1 MSLRARLLAG
11 LLGLSLAGL
20 VAVGGGTYLA
30 LRSFLLDR
38 VDQQLVTAQRLV
50 NAALA
55 SGHGAS
61 GGTVDTRLLR
71 QVAPPNTFLQLRDR
85 ANRIEASLQI
95 GPTGEPT
102 PAPRLPAALHPAAGG
117 RSASVV
123 SFGAEAIRGTGRY
136 RVQTSWLP
144 AGAGSAGIL
153 VVAVPLDDV
162 NDTLARLLHVE
173 AVVVGVVV
181 ALLASGA
188 FWLLRT
194 GLRPLERIAGTAAG
208 IADGDLA
215 VRVVPADPRSEIGR
229 LGLALN
235 GMLERLQDA
244 FARRDRSEAELRR
257 FVAGASHELRTPLTS
272 IRGYAALFRRGAQN
286 NPDDLATSMQ
296 RIESEAT
303 RMGTLIDD
311 MLLLARLDERRPL
324 ERKTLD
330 LTQVALDTVRDAHA
344 RDPDQPITVHHSGPV
359 IVLGDDHRLRQV
371 TANLLANAQTHTPP
385 GTPVEVVLSAR
396 DDQAILT
403 VTDHG
408 PGIDPEDAPH
418 VFERFYRGAATS
430 AAARHSGSGLGLA
443 TVAAIIHA
451 HGGTVTLS
459 SKPGH
464 GATFRVALPRR
475 TEWPAEAAQAGPQL
489 DVTGPRTTRLTGARN
504 SQLAH
509 RQPTGSPQPHGAA

>member
-50 NAALA
+50 DAALA
-55 SGHGAS
+55 SAHGAS
-61 GGTVDTRLLR
+61 GRTVDTRLLR

-85 ANRIEASLQI
+85 ANRIETSLQI
-95 GPTGEPT
+95 GPTDEPT
-102 PAPRLPAALHPAAGG
+102 PAPRLPAALHLAVGG
-117 RSASVV
+117 RSSSVV
-123 SFGAEAIRGTGRY
+123 SFGADAVRGTGRY
-136 RVQTSWLP
+136 RVQASWLR
-144 AGAGSAGIL
+144 AGAGIL

-162 NDTLARLLHVE
+162 NDTLARLLQIE
-173 AVVVGVVV
+173 AVVIGAVL
-181 ALLASGA
+181 ALLAMGA
-188 FWLLRT
+188 FWLLRA
-194 GLRPLERIAGTAAG
+194 GLGPLERIAGTAAG

-215 VRVVPADPRSEIGR
+215 VRVAPADPHSEIGR

-272 IRGYAALFRRGAQN
+272 IRGYAALFRRGAQH
-286 NPDDLATSMQ
+286 NPEHLATSMQ

-311 MLLLARLDERRPL
+311 MLLLARLDEKRPL
-324 ERKTLD
+324 DRKTVD
-330 LTQVALDTVRDAHA
+330 LTEIALDAAQDAHA
-344 RDPDQPITVHHSGPV
+344 RDPDQPITVHHNGPLIV
-359 IVLGDDHRLRQV
+359 IGDDQRLQQV
-371 TANLLANAQTHTPP
+371 AANLLANAQTHTPP

-418 VFERFYRGAATS
+418 VFERFYRGTATS
-430 AAARHSGSGLGLA
+430 AAAQHSGSGLGLA

-451 HGGTVTLS
+451 HSGTVTLK

-464 GATFRVALPRR
+464 GATFEVALPRR
-475 TEWPAEAAQAGPQL
+475 TGWPTNAEQARPQL
-489 DVTGPRTTRLTGARN
+489 AVTGPRTNRWRGAETH
-504 SQLAH
+504 S
-509 RQPTGSPQPHGAA
+509 